1 MFLIQKFIS
10 ENNFDDT
17 VSSYSEIDEDL
28 LEKFGYQ
35 QKARQKVIAP
45 SPVSNHD
52 TMLIVVWKIQ
62 ILFLI

>member
-35 QKARQKVIAP
+35 KARQKVIAP